1 MYRITAMILALAFV
15 VPAAAAEKKFD
26 PDVPAKAIAPYLDD
40 QVFGI
45 GHADLTRIDFDKALA
60 FFKELGKFEGKE
72 IDEPSRQAREWLTA
86 FLKAGG
92 KDIYLVLS
100 MADIPNTEPFFVVP
114 MAEKANEEELA
125 KLVGMGGQ
133 MKYLVIKKALVVGN
147 EKTIDRLQDQKP
159 AERPEVAKAF
169 AAAGDTAAQFLL
181 IPTEDSRK
189 VIEQV
194 APPELPKELG
204 GGSTK
209 AFTRGVKW
217 VAVGVNPPP
226 KPSGTLVI
234 QSQDAD
240 AAKELHA
247 GLKQAVEAI
256 GNLPADNEVKKA
268 VPDLEKIL
276 GALLPQVQEDRLTLS
291 VDEKMVTNVLGPV
304 VAKIRDAAKRMQ
316 SVNNMKQIALAMH
329 NYHDANT
336 KFPAAYSVDK
346 DGKPLL
352 SWRVHILPYI
362 EQDNLYKEFHLD
374 EPWDSEHNKKLIPR
388 MPKIYQSSTKL
399 PEGGLTTYFVP
410 VGDST
415 IFPGKDAVSFKDI
428 TDGTSNTVL
437 LVDADDK
444 NAAAWT
450 RPEDLKVDPKKP
462 EAGLAVR
469 DGKSFTLA
477 FADGSIHSVMTKID
491 KKTLWAIFT
500 RNGGEAVTLP
510 E

>member
-1 MYRITAMILALAFV
+1 MYRFLALVIALGFV
-15 VPAAAAEKKFD
+15 APAGAAEKKFD
-26 PDVPAKAIAPYLDD
+26 PDIPAKAIAPYLDE

-60 FFKELGKFEGKE
+60 FFKELGKFEDKE
-72 IDEPSRQAREWLTA
+72 IEGPSREAREWIGA

-92 KDIYLVLS
+92 KDIYVVLS
-100 MADIPNTEPFFVVP
+100 MADIPANEPFFVVP
-114 MAEKANEEELA
+114 MTEKANEEELA
-125 KLVGMGGQ
+125 KLLGMGGR
-133 MKYLVIKKALVVGN
+133 MKYLVIKKALIVGN

-159 AERPEVAKAF
+159 TERPEVAKAF

-181 IPTEDSRK
+181 IPTDDSRK
-189 VIEQV
+189 VVEQV
-194 APPELPKELG
+194 GPPELPKELG

-209 AFTRGVKW
+209 VFTRGVKW

-226 KPSGTLVI
+226 KPFGTLVI

-240 AAKELHA
+240 AAKELHQ

-256 GNLPADNEVKKA
+256 GKLPADHEVKQVLPEVDK
-268 VPDLEKIL
+268 LL
-276 GALLPQVQEDRLTLS
+276 TALMPKVQEDRLTLS
-291 VDEKMVTNVLGPV
+291 VDAKMVTEVLGPV
-304 VAKIRDAAKRMQ
+304 VAKLRASAKRMQ
-316 SVNNMKQIALAMH
+316 SVNNMKQIVLAMH
-329 NYHDANT
+329 NYHDTWT

-362 EQDNLYKEFHLD
+362 EQDNLYKQFHLD
-374 EPWDSEHNKKLIPR
+374 EPWDSEHNKKLIPQ
-388 MPKIYQSSTKL
+388 MPRIYLSSDKL
-399 PEGGLTTYFVP
+399 PEGGLTSYLVP

-415 IFPGKDAVSFKDI
+415 VFPGKDAVAIKEI

-444 NAAAWT
+444 NAVVWT
-450 RPEDLKVDPKKP
+450 KPEDLKVDPKKP

-469 DGKSFTLA
+469 DGKTFTLA
-477 FADGSIHSVMTKID
+477 FADGSVHNVTTKVD

-500 RNGGEAVTLP
+500 RNGGEAVDLP
-510 E
+510 